1 MLAEASPRVT
11 LDQELK
17 TDDGEAGRIMKCPQC
32 GADAAGKFCAEC
44 GTEIRQAV
52 CPSCGKAV
60 QVGASF
66 CIFCGA
72 PLRRRRPVGASAGGK
87 RVLWATGLFAGV
99 LIVGAGYWA
108 LARDEVEEAPAP
120 RPAAGLTP
128 TAGMPPDLSSMTPR
142 EAADRLYDRIMRAAS
157 AGDTAEALAFLPM
170 ALDAYDLV
178 FPLDA
183 DGHYHVSLLHALGG
197 DYQMAREAAE
207 GALADAPNHLLLLGA
222 AAQAA
227 SQLGDDDGANAYYAR
242 FMEAWDSEQ
251 ARGLEEYSMH
261 AIPLAEMRAA
271 AEVRAGG

>member
-1 MLAEASPRVT
+1 
-11 LDQELK
+11 
-17 TDDGEAGRIMKCPQC
+17 MKCPQC
-32 GADAAGKFCAEC
+32 GSDAAGRFCAEC
-44 GTEIRQAV
+44 GAPIRKPE
-52 CPSCGKAV
+52 CPSCGEAV

-66 CIFCGA
+66 CIFCGT
-72 PLRRRRPVGASAGGK
+72 PLRRRRPAAAGAGGR
-87 RVLWATGLFAGV
+87 RVLWATGVFAGV

-108 LARDEVEEAPAP
+108 LARDEPQEAPP
-120 RPAAGLTP
+120 SRPAAGLNP
-128 TAGMPPDLSSMTPR
+128 TAGTPPDLSSMTPR

-178 FPLDA
+178 VPLDA

-222 AAQAA
+222 AARAA
-227 SQLGDDDGANAYYAR
+227 SELGDSDGANAYYAR

-271 AEVRAGG
+271 AEARAGG